1 MKDLLRV
8 LHPLHVL
15 AFLLLLLPL
24 LLVFALGLHWLWQA
38 GTRWYW
44 LAGFAASM
52 LAGYALQAV
61 LARRQRGLLE
71 AAATTA
77 NPDWPAAAD
86 EAWRR
91 VEALADGV
99 EPQDWPLDD
108 ATRLVALGRAAL
120 ETVARAYHPQ
130 AERPLLELTVPHTLL
145 IIERASRDLRADIAG
160 QVPFSHRLTIG
171 DVLRMRRWKASAER
185 LFDVY
190 RAGRLVVNPL
200 EALIGEAKKHLLGRS
215 FGLARIEL
223 HRWLLRSF
231 VRKVGYYA
239 IDLYS
244 GRLPLDD
251 ATPSDTRTAASQAD
265 AAAAAR
271 AADAPREP
279 LRIVVLGCAN
289 AGKSSLVNA
298 LFGRLAVATDVLAD
312 TTRAVTPRAL
322 VRDGLTEALIF
333 DTPGCDTAR
342 FDRDALLATAREAD
356 LILWVSAVH
365 RPARDTERRC
375 LDALRAE
382 WSARQARRPPPLLVV
397 ASHIDQL
404 RPAAEWQPPYDLATP
419 RGAKAATI
427 RAAVAALAAE
437 LDVPLAHVVPVCL
450 AEGRV
455 YNVDDA
461 LWASVL
467 DQQQA
472 ALKSRLL
479 RCLEA
484 RRRSEDWAL
493 LRHQLLATGRFVR
506 DLPERLWQAY
516 DGHARRP

>member
-1 MKDLLRV
+1 MKALLRT
-8 LHPLHVL
+8 LDPLHVL
-15 AFLLLLLPL
+15 ALA
-24 LLVFALGLHWLWQA
+24 LVLMPMMLIFALGLHWLWQA
-38 GTRWYW
+38 EARWYW
-44 LAGFAASM
+44 LAGFAVSM

-61 LARRQRGLLE
+61 LARRQRSALD

-77 NPDWPAAAD
+77 NPDWPTAAD

-91 VEALADGV
+91 VEALADGI
-99 EPQDWPLDD
+99 EPEDWPLDD
-108 ATRLVALGRAAL
+108 ATRLVALGRNAL
-120 ETVARAYHPQ
+120 ETVARAYHPD

-160 QVPFSHRLTIG
+160 HVPLSHRLTIG

-185 LFDVY
+185 LFNVY
-190 RAGRLVVNPL
+190 RAGRLAVNPL
-200 EALIGEAKKHLLGRS
+200 EALIGEAKRHLLGRS
-215 FGLARIEL
+215 VGLARVEL
-223 HRWLLRSF
+223 QRWLLQSF

-251 ATPSDTRTAASQAD
+251 ATPAELRTAASQAD
-265 AAAAAR
+265 LDTATAA
-271 AADAPREP
+271 APREP

-298 LFGRLAVATDVLAD
+298 LFGRLAVATDVLPD
-312 TTRAVTPRAL
+312 TTRAVTPLAL
-322 VRDGLTEALIF
+322 ARDGLTEALIF

-365 RPARDTERRC
+365 RPDRDTERHC
-375 LDALRAE
+375 LDALRAQ
-382 WSARQARRPPPLLVV
+382 WAALGARRPPPLLVA

-404 RPAAEWQPPYDLATP
+404 RPAAEWQPPYDLAAP
-419 RGAKAATI
+419 RGAKAANI
-427 RAAVAALAAE
+427 RAAVAALADE

-450 AEGRV
+450 AEGRL

-467 DQQQA
+467 DQQHA
-472 ALKSRLL
+472 ALRSRLL

-484 RRRSEDWAL
+484 RRRAEDWAL
-493 LRHQLLATGRFVR
+493 LRRQLLATGRFLR
-506 DLPERLWQAY
+506 DLPERLRRTY
-516 DGHARRP
+516 DGRERSS